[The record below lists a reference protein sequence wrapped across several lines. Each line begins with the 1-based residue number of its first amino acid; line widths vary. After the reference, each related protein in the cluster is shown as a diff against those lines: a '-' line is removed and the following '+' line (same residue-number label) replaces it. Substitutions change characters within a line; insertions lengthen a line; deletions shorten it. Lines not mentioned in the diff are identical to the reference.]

1 MKKQPNLYAQQVT
14 PQKRQAGVHLKP
26 HSKFSL
32 WKDVTVE
39 EMTSFLATV
48 HMGIVM
54 KPQTVDYWS
63 TNPALQTVFASK
75 IMKRE
80 WFRTILSF
88 FHLNDNETYVPHNTL
103 GHDLLHKV
111 RPLFD
116 PMTHVSV

>member
-14 PQKRQAGVHLKP
+14 AQKRQAGVHLKP

-39 EMTSFLATV
+39 EMTSSLATV

-63 TNPALQTVFASK
+63 TNPALQTVFTSK

-80 WFRTILSF
+80 CFRTILSF
-88 FHLNDNETYVPHNTL
+88 FHLNDNETYVPHNT
-103 GHDLLHKV
+103 
-111 RPLFD
+111 
-116 PMTHVSV
+116 